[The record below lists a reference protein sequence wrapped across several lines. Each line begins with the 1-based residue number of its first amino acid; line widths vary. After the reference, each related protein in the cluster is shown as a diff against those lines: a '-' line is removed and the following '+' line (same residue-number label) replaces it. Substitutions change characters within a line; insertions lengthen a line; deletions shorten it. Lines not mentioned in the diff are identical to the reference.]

1 MAITP
6 DNITATRR
14 SNLKLLF
21 SLYVEGQVAA
31 GADLKGLKQT
41 FSESLQISPSRF
53 SQLLSS
59 RPVGDQLARQL
70 EALQVKPP
78 GWLDVLH
85 GELVSTPA
93 EDAFI
98 ELCRRAWLC
107 QDSKG
112 RRLLRQLVSNIVS
125 TTQ

>member
-6 DNITATRR
+6 DNVTTTRR

-21 SLYVEGQVAA
+21 SLYVEAQASA
-31 GADLKGLKQT
+31 GANLKGLKQT

-53 SQLLSS
+53 SQLLST

-70 EALQVKPP
+70 ETLQGKPS
-78 GWLDVLH
+78 GWLDALH
-85 GELVSTPA
+85 GEPVSTPA

-98 ELCRRAWLC
+98 QLCRSTWLAL
-107 QDSKG
+107 DAKG
-112 RRLLRQLVSNIVS
+112 RRALKQMVRKQNL
-125 TTQ
+125 TQ